1 MKEILSDNKGVEQVA
16 VKLNSEIDPTK
27 TTDADLVELAGLH
40 VYLEPKRDSIIPPIR
55 GSKTP
60 HLKT

>member
-1 MKEILSDNKGVEQVA
+1 MTVEINTEI
-16 VKLNSEIDPTK
+16 NSNN
-27 TTDADLVELAGLH
+27 TTDADLVELAGLP

-60 HLKT
+60 TSKLKKIEK